1 MMPLS
6 AKSLLTSPILRMF
19 SSRSVE
25 VKPRLEL
32 RPWRMLS
39 PSRQTVTLPRS
50 ARACSKVQAT
60 VDLPEPERPVN
71 QRTQPFW
78 SMIFSLV
85 SLLGF
90 NLI

>member
-1 MMPLS
+1 
-6 AKSLLTSPILRMF
+6 
-19 SSRSVE
+19 
-25 VKPRLEL
+25 
-32 RPWRMLS
+32 
-39 PSRQTVTLPRS
+39 
-50 ARACSKVQAT
+50 VQAT